1 MLAGSMKFSLTLVRH
16 CVSSVSK
23 DGTTQYVRTCQS
35 LRVSLYLCM
44 FDFVEYQDTHLLQ
57 CCIWVSAKQQGVT
70 HVMQV
75 HELTKR
81 REYMG
86 AVMDLAKAVSE
97 CPSGGQIV
105 CCSATFA
112 SILDQQA
119 RILQQVPQH
128 ADHDVLYEMLR

>member
-1 MLAGSMKFSLTLVRH
+1 MLLSPSLNFGGLRWSFAITRLCTSICCVQFSNNALADAACQMKV
-16 CVSSVSK
+16 
-23 DGTTQYVRTCQS
+23 
-35 LRVSLYLCM
+35 
-44 FDFVEYQDTHLLQ
+44 
-57 CCIWVSAKQQGVT
+57 
-70 HVMQV
+70 QV

-105 CCSATFA
+105 CCSGTFS

-119 RILQQVPQH
+119 RILQQVPAH
-128 ADHDVLYEMLR
+128 ADHEVLYEMLR

>member
-1 MLAGSMKFSLTLVRH
+1 
-16 CVSSVSK
+16 
-23 DGTTQYVRTCQS
+23 
-35 LRVSLYLCM
+35 
-44 FDFVEYQDTHLLQ
+44 
-57 CCIWVSAKQQGVT
+57 
-70 HVMQV
+70 MQV

-119 RILQQVPQH
+119 RILQQVPPH
-128 ADHDVLYEMLR
+128 ADHDVLYDMLR